1 MSDLDTL
8 SVEFEN
14 ALVSVDRVAAR
25 EVLEKGQQN
34 FSIIELA
41 GSVISKAFERIGKAW
56 DDGDLALSQVYVSGR
71 IAEEVVEDLF
81 SKNENRRPD
90 QPKIAIALLDD
101 HHMLGKRIV
110 STILQ
115 ASGYEIMDL
124 GRVEAKDLV
133 QHVQA
138 EKIDILLISTLM
150 LRAALQVKV
159 ACQLIKDAN
168 LSPKV
173 IVGGAPFRFDPDLW
187 REVGADAMGY
197 DGADAIELITQM
209 MEDLS

>member
-1 MSDLDTL
+1 M
-8 SVEFEN
+8 
-14 ALVSVDRVAAR
+14 
-25 EVLEKGQQN
+25 
-34 FSIIELA
+34 
-41 GSVISKAFERIGKAW
+41 
-56 DDGDLALSQVYVSGR
+56 ALSQVYVSGR

-81 SKNENRRPD
+81 YKNENRRPD

-115 ASGYEIMDL
+115 ASGFEILDL

-133 QHVQA
+133 EHVQA

-168 LSPKV
+168 LSTKV
-173 IVGGAPFRFDPDLW
+173 IVGGAPFRFDPELW
-187 REVGADAMGY
+187 REVGADAMGH
-197 DGADAIELITQM
+197 DGADAIELLSQM